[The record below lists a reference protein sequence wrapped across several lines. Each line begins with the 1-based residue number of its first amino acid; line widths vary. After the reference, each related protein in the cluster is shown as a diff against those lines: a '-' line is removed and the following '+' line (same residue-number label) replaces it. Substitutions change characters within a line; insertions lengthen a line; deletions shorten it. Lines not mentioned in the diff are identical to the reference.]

1 MFDFLRNFFSA
12 PVKFKEPKEWDA
24 DYHGGLLTTLS
35 HEFSDI
41 ISAKTGIN
49 VHLDEG
55 YSIFYEGLGDQEPRL
70 ERLKAINET
79 DINRLTKTANNFLE
93 SNQVTTDHIREIVKN
108 VIWHWTP
115 KSEEDDA

>member
-70 ERLKAINET
+70 ERLKLITFAK
-79 DINRLTKTANNFLE
+79 L
-93 SNQVTTDHIREIVKN
+93 
-108 VIWHWTP
+108 
-115 KSEEDDA
+115 